1 MALFD
6 FFKKQPS
13 ENEFSFD
20 DKELNKVENFFN
32 FLVQSYYQAYGISK
46 GYIASGIFGNVV
58 TQGEL
63 QGFRQHVKE
72 VSSALAQLYNGKDN
86 LQSAMIDLSIIKK
99 KLKNSFD
106 LGSDF
111 TKEIEKSVDD
121 YVGNDMT
128 SYRIMF
134 QLASDTLYPMVADT
148 IQHIDLANKREAI
161 DGVVESI
168 ISENYWQ
175 GQEII
180 QMIETVRGF
189 QNKLGFSKSWLKQFT
204 FYWITN

>member
-1 MALFD
+1 MELFQ
-6 FFKKQPS
+6 FFSKQS
-13 ENEFSFD
+13 LENEFLFD

-46 GYIASGIFGNVV
+46 GYKASGIFGNVE

-72 VSSALAQLYNGKDN
+72 VSTVLAKLYNGKDN

-111 TKEIEKSVDD
+111 TNEIEKSVDSYD
-121 YVGNDMT
+121 GNDMT

-134 QLASDTLYPMVADT
+134 QLACDTLYPMVAGT
-148 IQHIDLANKREAI
+148 IQQLQHSNKRETI
-161 DGVVESI
+161 DSVVESI

-175 GQEII
+175 GEQVTK
-180 QMIETVRGF
+180 MVETVQGF
-189 QNKLGFSKSWLKQFT
+189 QVNLTCRRTG
-204 FYWITN
+204 